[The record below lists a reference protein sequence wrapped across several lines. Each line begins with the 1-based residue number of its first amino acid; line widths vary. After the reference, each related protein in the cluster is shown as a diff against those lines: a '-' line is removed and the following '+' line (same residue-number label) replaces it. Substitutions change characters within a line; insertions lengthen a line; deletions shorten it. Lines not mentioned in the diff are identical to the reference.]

1 MLSVVDAVAESKR
14 LLYSAAKYARLGQT
28 GNDRLW
34 SRAAAYRSRQP
45 RDAAVAELGQFGMRT
60 PNRSFSELDYLCA
73 QHNASATPRES
84 SNARTFA
91 IMLRCAYMCNGCWD
105 CATWCH
111 LPYLLGRSVCVV
123 HMWCRWV
130 GGKHYACVLRTAFE
144 VYGSRDA
151 TMMILRICAYT
162 KSSHQAH
169 EERFLV
175 QFGMTN
181 PINVTQVLSDMC
193 VCYITQDE
201 YFPFYIF
208 IIVSVWV
215 LLYRNVTPFIMKTC
229 RTLIK

>member
-14 LLYSAAKYARLGQT
+14 LLYSAKYARLGQT

-91 IMLRCAYMCNGCWD
+91 IMLRCAYVWWVLGLC
-105 CATWCH
+105 
-111 LPYLLGRSVCVV
+111 YLVPLAILSWTFCVRRAY
-123 HMWCRWV
+123 MWCRWV

-162 KSSHQAH
+162 KSNHQAH

-181 PINVTQVLSDMC
+181 PINVTQTLSDMC